1 MLAVKDRLV
10 VGFLLIPL
18 LLIGSVI
25 TLTSES
31 WVDPFPS
38 EDNSR
43 AGWRISHS
51 LHFSYHY
58 QLSYQELNVSRS
70 LQLLENEYERIKSL
84 VGRDPL
90 DTHPVRDAR
99 IQYYLY
105 FNWTD
110 WETQARSR
118 LTQDYGREEI
128 KSAMNWRNLQI
139 DSTEVGDIS
148 QIPFFFVS
156 NITSMNFFLKHSTQ
170 YLIGNMSEHEIEE
183 LYEVLANWQ
192 SIHLVELD
200 NVVSDSSFVQAVEQ
214 FGFERTKQVSG
225 AFFSYLLNS
234 GVISDENGTTARIRL
249 YDFVSSY
256 TDELTTEGFVGRFS
270 DVFGVSIY
278 ELWNSWKEFLSGKQ

>member
-10 VGFLLIPL
+10 VGIFLIPL
-18 LLIGSVI
+18 LLVGSII

-38 EDNSR
+38 EENSN

-58 QLSYQELNVSRS
+58 QLSYQEPNVSWS
-70 LQLLENEYERIKSL
+70 LQRLEDEYDRIKSL

-90 DTHPVRDAR
+90 ESYPVRDAR

-110 WETQARSR
+110 WETQSRSQ

-128 KSAMNWRNLQI
+128 KSAMNWRSLQI
-139 DSTEVGDIS
+139 DSTEVGGIS

-156 NITSMNFFLKHSTQ
+156 NITSMNFFLKHSMQ
-170 YLIGNMSEHEIEE
+170 YLIGNMSEQEIEE
-183 LYEVLANWQ
+183 TYKVLANWQ
-192 SIHLVELD
+192 SIHLVELE
-200 NVVSDSSFVQAVEQ
+200 NVVPDSSFVQAVEQ
-214 FGFERTKQVSG
+214 FGFERIKQVSG

-234 GVISDENGTTARIRL
+234 GEIGDENGTTARIRL

-256 TDELTTEGFVGRFS
+256 IDELTTEGFVERFR
-270 DVFGVSIY
+270 DVFGVSIF
-278 ELWNSWKEFLSGKQ
+278 ELWKSWKEFLSEKQ